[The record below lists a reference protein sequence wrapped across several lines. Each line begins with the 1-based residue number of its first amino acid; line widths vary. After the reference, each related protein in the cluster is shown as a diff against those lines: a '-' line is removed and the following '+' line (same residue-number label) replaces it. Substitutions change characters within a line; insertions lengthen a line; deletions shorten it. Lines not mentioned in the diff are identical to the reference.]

1 MKYNFLRFAN
11 YLFGVYMK
19 SIFLFAFSI
28 LLSISAFSKTRE
40 NCQCNEYARFSEESV
55 CDEKPNKAWM
65 IKTYNIKSDVVS
77 MIKLDCD
84 QTIKYF
90 KWSEDSDNWNLINTF
105 SKDAKSKLDMFDCIN
120 DFSLKSANDPIP
132 WLLRGRTVMGTIK
145 FMIYEWDNKVFFKD
159 MTIDKQASPHNPMP
173 IKGIISDDTLKLNID
188 PYAFNSQ
195 KVTIK
200 ILNPKTQKE
209 IIKIENYDLFSN
221 KNNYIIEL
229 EQIKTDEID
238 IIIEDSANRF
248 ELKQELKNK

>member
-1 MKYNFLRFAN
+1 
-11 YLFGVYMK
+11 MK

-40 NCQCNEYARFSEESV
+40 NCQCNEYARFFEESV
-55 CDEKPNKAWM
+55 CENKPNKAWM
-65 IKTYNIKSDVVS
+65 IKTYNIKSDIVS

-90 KWSEDSDNWNLINTF
+90 KWSKDSDNWNLINTF
-105 SKDAKSKLDMFDCIN
+105 SKDSKSKLDMFDCIN

-159 MTIDKQASPHNPMP
+159 MTIDKQANPHNPMP
-173 IKGIISDDTLKLNID
+173 IKAIISDDTLKLNID

-209 IIKIENYDLFSN
+209 IIKIENYDLFLN
-221 KNNYIIEL
+221 KNNCNIILHKNGSDEFQVLVFDNINNYIL
-229 EQIKTDEID
+229 KID
-238 IIIEDSANRF
+238 
-248 ELKQELKNK
+248 